1 MKLSYFLN
9 IHKLKFWKKRDVE
22 INGIR
27 KTKINQNSKN
37 KDFIRYAE
45 CITTQTW
52 KSKTVLKKQDKTMT
66 LERQVNLA

>member
-45 CITTQTW
+45 CINTNMKIKEW
-52 KSKTVLKKQDKTMT
+52 NKKHVKTMT
-66 LERQVNLA
+66 FERQVNLA

>member
-1 MKLSYFLN
+1 MA
-9 IHKLKFWKKRDVE
+9 KKKKKKKDVE

-45 CITTQTW
+45 CITTQTR
-52 KSKTVLKKQDKTMT
+52 KSKTGLKK
-66 LERQVNLA
+66 AG